1 MTREEWLAARRTGI
15 GGSDIAPILGLSP
28 WRTPLDV
35 YKDKVEG
42 ADQPETEAMRW
53 GIILEDAIAREYAQ
67 RAGVRVQR
75 INDLLRAPGRDWAIA
90 SLDRVIVP
98 AGTRARLHSGELR
111 GAEGVLECKL
121 VNAFSAD
128 QWGHGDDPDAVP
140 LHYAA
145 QCMWYLGVTGLPWCD
160 VAALIGGQRLVVRR
174 IERDEETIA
183 AMFARAET
191 FWRDHVLA
199 RVPPPPTTAK
209 EAGQAWPSDN
219 GESLEAD
226 EQLIAAYNAAR
237 EARAR
242 ITEAESDYEA
252 AVERIKLA
260 LGERSALTLQGRPIA
275 TWRASAARQ
284 KVDYEAVIR
293 EANVPAEII
302 AKHSTTQPGS
312 RRFVLKEPK

>member
-1 MTREEWLAARRTGI
+1 MTRDEWLAARRTGI
-15 GGSDIAPILGLSP
+15 GGSDIAAILGLSP

-35 YKDKVEG
+35 YRDKVEG
-42 ADQPETEAMRW
+42 AEQRETEAMRW
-53 GIILEDAIAREYAQ
+53 GLLLEDVIAREYAL
-67 RAGVRVQR
+67 RTGVRIQR
-75 INDLLRAPGRDWAIA
+75 INDLLRATGRDWAIA
-90 SLDRVIVP
+90 SLDRVIIAP
-98 AGTRARLHSGELR
+98 GTRARLHHGELR

-128 QWGHGDDPDAVP
+128 QWGRGDDPDAVP

-199 RVPPPPTTAK
+199 RVPPPPSTAR
-209 EAGQAWPSDN
+209 EADQAWPADN

-242 ITEAESDYEA
+242 IADAERDYEE

-260 LGERSALTLQGRPIA
+260 LGERSTLTLQGRPIA
-275 TWRASAARQ
+275 TWRATAARQ
-284 KVDYEAVIR
+284 RVDYEAVIR
-293 EANVPAEII
+293 EANVPADLI
-302 AKHSTTQPGS
+302 ARHTTTQPGS
-312 RRFVLKEPK
+312 RRFVIKEPK